1 MMISFALTTVLG
13 AAMWL
18 LWRLVRRYVLSS
30 PLDNVPGPRRSSLI
44 TGMSQALASMNP
56 NSLQRI
62 GNLNEFYSRDGF
74 EFQDRIDETYG
85 GVVKINGLFGV
96 SVLVL
101 HITSSSHTA

>member
-1 MMISFALTTVLG
+1 MFSIVLMAALSTAV
-13 AAMWL
+13 WL

-44 TGMSQALASMNP
+44 TGMSYMFAIMNL

-74 EFQDRIDETYG
+74 KFQDRIEQAYG
-85 GVVKINGLFGV
+85 AVVKINGLLGV
-96 SVLVL
+96 SVVAPYINDCL
-101 HITSSSHTA
+101 HAA